1 MGYQVILERTPNN
14 YSAYSRD
21 YPGIGVTGDSEQRV
35 RELLAEAVEI
45 YEEEERKERAE
56 RRQTVKSEV
65 PR

>member
-14 YSAYSRD
+14 YSAYSPD

-56 RRQTVKSEV
+56 RQQTVESEV
-65 PR
+65 RQ

>member
-14 YSAYSRD
+14 YSAYSPD

>member
-14 YSAYSRD
+14 YSAYSPD

-45 YEEEERKERAE
+45 YEEEERKESAE
-56 RRQTVKSEV
+56 RQQTVESEV
-65 PR
+65 RR